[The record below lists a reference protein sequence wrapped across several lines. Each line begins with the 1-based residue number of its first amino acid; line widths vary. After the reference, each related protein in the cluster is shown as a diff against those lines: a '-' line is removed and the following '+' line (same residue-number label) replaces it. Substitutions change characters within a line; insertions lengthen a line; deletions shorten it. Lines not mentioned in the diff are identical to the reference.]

1 MRLAVHAYAG
11 PVADD
16 PLDLV
21 VSSLH
26 IRYGATIAVHDAT
39 FRARRGEVT
48 AVVGPNGA
56 GKTST
61 IEACEGFRPIDAG
74 TISILGLDPSRDRAR
89 LARRTGVMLQQGG
102 IYPTAR
108 VGETVR
114 LFCTLHGSVADPD
127 ALLDRLGLAPLAARP
142 WRRLSGGEQQRLSL
156 ALALAANPE
165 VAFLDEPTN
174 ALDLDARAVVRNV
187 VRELAGSGAIVVVAT
202 HELAEAERFADSV
215 VVFDQ
220 GRTIGQF
227 AIDEVRR
234 GTGVRVRFD
243 RPVDQTRLS
252 GMIGDVT
259 DEGEGW
265 WRATAHAEVGP
276 VVAALQP
283 LAADGTATILDVKP
297 ADSGLEAHVQRMLG
311 RG

>member
-1 MRLAVHAYAG
+1 MHAYAG
-11 PVADD
+11 SVADD

-21 VSSLH
+21 VSSVR

-61 IEACEGFRPIDAG
+61 VEACEGFRPVDAG
-74 TISILGLDPSRDRAR
+74 AISVLGLDPVRDRRR
-89 LARRTGVMLQQGG
+89 LAARTGVMLQQGG

-114 LFCTLHGSVADPD
+114 LFCTLHGSIADPD
-127 ALLDRLGLAPLAARP
+127 ALLARLGLAHLESRP

-156 ALALAANPE
+156 ALALAARPQ

-174 ALDLDARAVVRNV
+174 GLDLDARAIVRDV
-187 VRELAGSGAIVVVAT
+187 VRELASSGAIVVVTT

-215 VVFDQ
+215 VVFDG
-220 GRTIGQF
+220 GRTLGQF
-227 AIDEVRR
+227 RLDEVRH
-234 GTGVRVRFD
+234 GDGVRVRLD
-243 RPVDQTRLS
+243 RPVDRATLVALL
-252 GMIGDVT
+252 GEVVDDGD
-259 DEGEGW
+259 GW
-265 WRATAHAEVGP
+265 WRVPARSEVGP

-283 LAADGTATILDVKP
+283 LVTAGTATIVDVR
-297 ADSGLEAHVQRMLG
+297 ADSLGLEAHVQRWLG
-311 RG
+311 RN

>member
-1 MRLAVHAYAG
+1 VHAYAG

-21 VSSLH
+21 VSSVR
-26 IRYGATIAVHDAT
+26 IRYGATVAVHDAS

-61 IEACEGFRPIDAG
+61 IEACEGFHSVDAG
-74 TISILGLDPSRDRAR
+74 SISVLGLDPRRDRAR
-89 LARRTGVMLQQGG
+89 LAPRTGVMLQQGG

-114 LFCTLHGSVADPD
+114 LFCALHGSVVDPD
-127 ALLDRLGLAPLAARP
+127 DLLGRLGLASLASRP

-156 ALALAANPE
+156 ALALAARPE

-174 ALDLDARAVVRNV
+174 ALDLDARAVVRTV
-187 VRELAGSGAIVVVAT
+187 VRELASSGAIVVVAT

-215 VVFDQ
+215 VVFDG

-227 AIDEVRR
+227 GMEDVRR
-234 GTGVRVRFD
+234 GDGVRVRLD
-243 RPVDQTRLS
+243 RPVDRSRLLDVV
-252 GMIGDVT
+252 GDVV
-259 DEGEGW
+259 DEGDGW
-265 WRATAHAEVGP
+265 WRVPARSDVGP

-283 LAADGTATILDVKP
+283 LAAAGEAAILDVT
-297 ADSGLEAHVQRMLG
+297 ASTGGLESYVQRVLG

>member
-1 MRLAVHAYAG
+1 MHAYAG

-21 VSSLH
+21 VSSVR
-26 IRYGATIAVHDAT
+26 IRYGSTVAVHDAS

-61 IEACEGFRPIDAG
+61 IEACEGFRSVDAG
-74 TISILGLDPSRDRAR
+74 SISVLGLNPRRDRAR
-89 LARRTGVMLQQGG
+89 LAPRTGVMLQQGG

-114 LFCTLHGSVADPD
+114 LFCALHGSVVDPG
-127 ALLDRLGLAPLAARP
+127 ALLARLGLTHLALRP

-156 ALALAANPE
+156 ALALAARPE

-174 ALDLDARAVVRNV
+174 ALDLDARAVVRTV
-187 VRELAGSGAIVVVAT
+187 VRDLAASGAIVVVAT

-215 VVFDQ
+215 VVFDR

-227 AIDEVRR
+227 GMDDVRR
-234 GTGVRVRFD
+234 GDGVRVRFD
-243 RPVDQTRLS
+243 RPVDRARLA
-252 GMIGDVT
+252 GLIGEVV
-259 DEGEGW
+259 DEGDGW
-265 WRATAHAEVGP
+265 WRIPARSEVGP

-283 LAADGTATILDVKP
+283 LAAAGEAAILDVTGS
-297 ADSGLEAHVQRMLG
+297 AGGLESHVQRVLG
-311 RG
+311 RR